1 MLTSEEQSA
10 IRWYIGDI
18 EGSDAHHP
26 ALSDPK
32 AYVVINSL
40 FYPGICTERARAA
53 EGKRLNPAILS
64 DPAWLKQTLT
74 ALLCACQKCAL
85 HEERTVYRVERAADY
100 AICRERGETIGFTST
115 STAGFLPAYTDRKG
129 IVLLTYTL
137 PPGTPCIPMQ
147 DALPH
152 YAKAEEAEI
161 LLPPG
166 LRLTLTERQPSLT
179 EQCILDADGTPPV
192 CSVAAVPSEL
202 HAVVPAMQ
210 HPDGAAA
217 GQRVF
222 TALMRGEEPH
232 TPDIEAYIRWKDVQP
247 F

>member
-1 MLTSEEQSA
+1 MLTPEELSA
-10 IRWYIGDI
+10 IRWYIGDT
-18 EGSDAHHP
+18 EGSDP
-26 ALSDPK
+26 VLGDPK

-40 FYPGICTERARAA
+40 FYPGIRTECARAA

-64 DPAWLKQTLT
+64 DPAWLKRTLT
-74 ALLCACQKCAL
+74 ALLLACQKCAI
-85 HEERTVYRVERAADY
+85 HKKRTVYRVERATDY
-100 AICRERGETIGFTST
+100 AVCRERGETVGFTST

-137 PPGTPCIPMQ
+137 PSGTPCIPMQ
-147 DALPH
+147 DVLPH

-166 LRLTLTERQPSLT
+166 LCLTLTERQPSSA
-179 EQCILDADGTPPV
+179 EQCILDADGVPPV
-192 CSVAAVPSEL
+192 CSVHAVPSRL
-202 HAVVPAMQ
+202 HTVLPAMQ
-210 HPDGAAA
+210 YPDGAVA

-222 TALMRGEEPH
+222 TALMQKNEPR
-232 TPDIEAYIRWKDVQP
+232 TADIEAYIRWKDVQP